1 MNTTLYNAY
10 LLHHRPYSD
19 SQIMID
25 MLVEGVG
32 QLRML
37 ARLKGRHS
45 IKHKAQ
51 LQPFQQLLISYSG
64 KGDLKYL
71 TQFELSGKVTLLKGK
86 SLYCGFYLNELCQRI
101 IPHNEPIE
109 DAYHLYHQHINYLQ
123 QDNEVEPYLR
133 TFEFQLLELLGYGVD
148 FEFDIAG
155 DKIQSKSQYQFFDE
169 MGWGKILPNEADYY
183 SYQQAVYGEHLLA
196 ILNYDFK
203 KSAVRQLAKQLSR
216 YLLKPLL
223 GNKPLKSREL
233 FIKP

>member
-1 MNTTLYNAY
+1 
-10 LLHHRPYSD
+10 
-19 SQIMID
+19 MID

-37 ARLKGRHS
+37 ARLKGKQA

-51 LQPFQQLLISYSG
+51 LQPFQKLLISFTG
-64 KGDLKYL
+64 KGALKYI

-101 IPHNEPIE
+101 IPHNEPVE
-109 DAYHLYHQHINYLQ
+109 DAYTLYNQHINYLQ
-123 QDNEVEPYLR
+123 QENEIEPYLR
-133 TFEFQLLELLGYGVD
+133 TFEFQLLELLGYGID

-155 DKIQSKSQYQFFDE
+155 DKIQSKSQYQYFDE

-196 ILNYDFK
+196 ILNYDFSQ
-203 KSAVRQLAKQLSR
+203 SAVRQLAKQLSR

-233 FIKP
+233 FIKR